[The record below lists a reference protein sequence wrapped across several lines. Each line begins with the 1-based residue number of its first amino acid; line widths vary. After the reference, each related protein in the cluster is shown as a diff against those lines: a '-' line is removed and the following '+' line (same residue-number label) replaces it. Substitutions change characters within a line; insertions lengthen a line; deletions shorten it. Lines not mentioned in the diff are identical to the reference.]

1 MEMDQHAA
9 GLSGTTCSSSTRT
22 SNTGRRLARL
32 YAVEEAQIMFD
43 DLPSDLS
50 EEETILMQRI
60 QLMNLSQQSLQ
71 GPVLEEFKSCSRP
84 VDFFLKFF
92 DRTLEEDIV
101 FQINLY
107 AQQKQRVVTP
117 ITLQDLRGFIGIN
130 VVMKYHVLPSYTHYW
145 SSEPD
150 LGVEIVASTM
160 TKSRFQAHLSNLHV
174 NNEANATENDK
185 LWKLRPLIDRL
196 NLNFGKLW
204 HKEKEK
210 GQLFCE

>member
-1 MEMDQHAA
+1 
-9 GLSGTTCSSSTRT
+9 
-22 SNTGRRLARL
+22 
-32 YAVEEAQIMFD
+32 MFD
-43 DLPSDLS
+43 DLPSDFS
-50 EEETILMQRI
+50 EEEDDSDAEDPTYEPEPTIT
-60 QLMNLSQQSLQ
+60 SSFWFSPLQ
-71 GPVLEEFKSCSRP
+71 KKMGKTIMVMAEILLLPASGKKSKKMTALESSTI
-84 VDFFLKFF
+84 LKFF
-92 DRTLEEDIV
+92 DRTLEENIV
-101 FQINLY
+101 FQTNLY

-117 ITLQDLRGFIGIN
+117 ITLQDLRGFLGIN

-160 TKSRFQAHLSNLHV
+160 TKSRFQALLSNLHV